1 MQNDHVKSVPSDVL
15 GICEEIQ
22 RDEITEHA
30 LYQALA
36 ARAKNENNRR
46 IFQKIAGQ
54 EKAHYEF
61 FRKITGKTFHPRRL
75 RNRWILFLSK
85 ILGLTF
91 VLKWLEKREQ
101 QAQENYAR
109 VIRYFPEAA
118 PLLHEEEEHE
128 QNLLSMIEENV
139 LEYVG
144 SIVLGLNDALVELL
158 GALAGMTLAIRD
170 PEIIATAGFLT
181 GVAASLSMAAAE
193 YLSTREEISSNPS
206 IRKSPIYAAIFTGI
220 AYIITVLLLILP
232 FLLLDKVV
240 LSLAISLLLSV
251 GIVALF
257 NAYLSI
263 AKDRPFWRYFSEMTL
278 IIFGVSAF
286 TFLLGWVVHTYWG
299 VDV

>member
-1 MQNDHVKSVPSDVL
+1 MTSQQSQTVPPEVMK
-15 GICEEIQ
+15 ICEEIQ
-22 RDEITEHA
+22 QDEITEYA

-36 ARAKNENNRR
+36 RRAANETNRK
-46 IFQKIAGQ
+46 IFQKIADQ
-54 EKAHYEF
+54 EKAHYNF
-61 FRKITGKTFHPRRL
+61 FQKITGKTYRPRRL
-75 RNRWILFLSK
+75 RNRWVLFLSK

-101 QAQENYAR
+101 HAQKNYEA
-109 VIRYFPEAA
+109 VIQYFPAAA

-128 QNLLSMIEENV
+128 QKLLSLIEENV

-158 GALAGMTLAIRD
+158 GALAGMTLAIRN

-181 GVAASLSMAAAE
+181 GVAAALSMAAAE
-193 YLSTREEISSNPS
+193 YLSTREEVAANPA
-206 IRKSPIYAAIFTGI
+206 IRKKPLQAAVFTGI
-220 AYIITVLLLILP
+220 AYLLTVLLLILP
-232 FLLLDKVV
+232 FLLLDQPVV
-240 LSLAISLLLSV
+240 SLAISLLISV

-257 NAYLSI
+257 NGYLTV

-286 TFLLGWVVHTYWG
+286 TFGLGWVVHHYWG